1 MNELVKLRAKPS
13 RDGKAFKYFLDFL
26 DAQGKRRRIS
36 LRHADRRR
44 GERQKAQKERE
55 LRMDIVAPES
65 MKLSEFVKDSLM
77 RTGSRIRSSTNEEYA
92 SAMKDFISVIG
103 NIDYQRVS
111 LRDAELY
118 RQSCLDKGNSP
129 ATVAK
134 KLTEIKAIFQTA
146 VERGQVE
153 ENPLRYIKMPKCP
166 KKKVEV
172 YTDEE
177 CQRVLRSARN
187 CRTEKSVDWEL
198 LILVALSTGMR
209 RGELLNTVWSDI
221 DFDAKIIDVSPKG
234 STAET
239 WEWLIKDLERRTL
252 PLTEEIVAMLAEHQ
266 SEQPEGYPYIFV
278 PPHRYDHIQQLRKN
292 GEWSLSDARLKIISN
307 FGRQFGKILRRAK
320 VRKLKFHDFRNTA
333 LSNWFAGG
341 MKEFDVMNL
350 AGHANFSTTH
360 KFYLAVA
367 DDLGD
372 RARRVTAKIFGA
384 NLART
389 WHAPALAGD
398 IPKRQP
404 SVST

>member
-92 SAMKDFISVIG
+92 LAMKDFISVIG

-221 DFDAKIIDVSPKG
+221 DFDAKKTCHSPQKAEKMKSPKA
-234 STAET
+234 ST
-239 WEWLIKDLERRTL
+239 RTN
-252 PLTEEIVAMLAEHQ
+252 
-266 SEQPEGYPYIFV
+266 S
-278 PPHRYDHIQQLRKN
+278 
-292 GEWSLSDARLKIISN
+292 
-307 FGRQFGKILRRAK
+307 
-320 VRKLKFHDFRNTA
+320 
-333 LSNWFAGG
+333 
-341 MKEFDVMNL
+341 
-350 AGHANFSTTH
+350 
-360 KFYLAVA
+360 
-367 DDLGD
+367 
-372 RARRVTAKIFGA
+372 
-384 NLART
+384 ART
-389 WHAPALAGD
+389 SP
-398 IPKRQP
+398 
-404 SVST
+404 